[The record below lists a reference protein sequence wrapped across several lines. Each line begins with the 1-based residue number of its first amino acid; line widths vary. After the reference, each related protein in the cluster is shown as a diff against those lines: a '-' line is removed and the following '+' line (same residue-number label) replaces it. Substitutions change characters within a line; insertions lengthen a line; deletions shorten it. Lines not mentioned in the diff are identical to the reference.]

1 MSPARS
7 KTAEHQSWDAFWAE
21 VSDGRTE
28 TIRGVTV
35 RVPSDMPLAMERRIE
50 ELRDSE
56 AEEDVAEL
64 VSLLFGAD
72 VMETWIDN
80 GMGSKEFQTVL
91 TWGMAQAGGQDISFE
106 DALNLVLSGGGE
118 GKQVGPKGPNR
129 AARRATGAPA
139 KRSAAG
145 GGRSKRTSSAS
156 TGSARRTS
164 RA

>member
-1 MSPARS
+1 MSPAR
-7 KTAEHQSWDAFWAE
+7 KPNAGHETWDAFWSE
-21 VSDGRTE
+21 VGGGRTE
-28 TIRGVTV
+28 TIRGVQV

-72 VMETWIDN
+72 VMDEWISA
-80 GMGSKEFQTVL
+80 GMGALEFQTVL
-91 TWGMAQAGGQDISFE
+91 TWGMAQAGGRDLSFGE
-106 DALNLVLSGGGE
+106 ALDLVREGAGE
-118 GKQVGPKGPNR
+118 GKPQGPKGPNR
-129 AARRATGAPA
+129 AARRAEPA

-145 GGRSKRTSSAS
+145 GGRSKRTSSGS
-156 TGSARRTS
+156 TTSARTRS